1 MIVLGFDPGIAIVG
15 FGVIEVAGSVIR
27 PVQYGAIQTKA
38 TSDSTR
44 RLQQIYDS
52 AFELIACYKPETI
65 AIEKLF
71 FNKNITTAMNVS
83 EARGVLLLAAAKHLL
98 PVYEYTPLQVKQ
110 ALVGYGRAEK
120 AQVQEM
126 VKVLL
131 KLKER
136 PRPDDVADA
145 LAIAICHANS
155 HKMESRLRGAE

>member
-1 MIVLGFDPGIAIVG
+1 MIILGFDPGIAIVG
-15 FGVIEVAGSVIR
+15 FGVIEVTGSRIR

-38 TSDSTR
+38 NLDTAI

-52 AFELIACYKPETI
+52 AIEIIESYQPVAVS
-65 AIEKLF
+65 IEKLF
-71 FNKNITTAMNVS
+71 FNQNITSAMSVS
-83 EARGVLLLAAAKHLL
+83 EARGVLLLSAAKNSL
-98 PVYEYTPLQVKQ
+98 PVFEYTPLQVKQ

-120 AQVQEM
+120 AQIQEM
-126 VKVLL
+126 VKALL

-155 HKMESRLRGAE
+155 HKMVSRLRGAE